1 MKLLAQINGPEDL
14 HELSDAELV
23 ELAQEVR
30 QHIIDTVGEIGGHFG
45 ANLGTCELAV
55 ALHSVLD
62 SPRDKILWDVGH
74 QAYPHK
80 VLTGRRDQLAT
91 IRQYGGLAPFCSI
104 SESPHDIMGAGHA
117 STSIG
122 YAVGIKEGM
131 RQLDPDNNAR
141 VVAVIGDGAMT
152 GGVAFEAIGQAGGL
166 GTPIV
171 VVLNDN
177 GMSIAPNVGSLSR
190 YFNRVRLNPKL
201 WRARSDLEGGL
212 TRLPIGIGAAFERL
226 GPHLKESIKAFWAP
240 GLWWEELDWAYM
252 GVIDGHDVPA
262 LREALREALAAER
275 PVVVHIATVK
285 GKGFAPAEEGG
296 LEGMEKWHAAKPNS
310 IVNGSPARPKAAAN
324 GSTGRKRIVPP
335 QYTQVFGEALVRE
348 CERDARV
355 VGITAAMN
363 SGTGLSILQKALP
376 DRYFDVGIAEQQAVL
391 FAAGLALEGV
401 KPVAAIYSTFLQ
413 RAYDQ
418 IVHDV
423 CLQRLNVVFAMD
435 RAGLVGDDGPTHHG
449 AFDIAYLRCL
459 PNIVL
464 MAPRDEAM
472 LVHML
477 RTALEYD
484 DGPIALRYPRGEGT
498 GVEMPRRRPG
508 DPDRLRGDPAR
519 ALRAGG
525 LRSPRGSDRI
535 RHGRRQGAGGGGPA
549 RRAPDRRDGR
559 RRALCEADRRRPDG
573 PARGRARPARDRR
586 GGRPGRGLR
595 LGRVGGPQRGRSG
608 PQDPAGGAAGPLRGP
623 RQARPAARGGRL
635 HRGPH
640 RRAGPR
646 GDLRPSARARE
657 RRLCG
662 HRRLRA
668 PAWATLNP
676 KGHGAR
682 ATGTGRGTAP
692 TTRSGRLA
700 ERNGPPGSAGRFGEE
715 GSKEVQMKRCNSGID
730 INMLAAG
737 AGQCD
742 IGHRDQPR
750 RPPERRT
757 CILWLPPSPPCWREP
772 LSRRAR
778 IRRRSLAN
786 TPGNPGVFVP
796 RAICARVERDA
807 QATA

>member
-1 MKLLAQINGPEDL
+1 MSLLEQINGPEDL
-14 HELSDAELV
+14 KGLSEQDLAQ
-23 ELAQEVR
+23 LAQEVR
-30 QHIIDTVGEIGGHFG
+30 EHIIDTVGEIGGHFG

-55 ALHSVLD
+55 ALHSVLE

-80 VLTGRRDQLAT
+80 ILTGRRDALAT

-104 SESPHDIMGAGHA
+104 AESPHDIMGAGHA

-131 RQLDPDNNAR
+131 RRLGPEADGN

-166 GTPIV
+166 GTPLV

-177 GMSIAPNVGSLSR
+177 GMSIAPNVGALSR

-201 WRARSDLEGGL
+201 WRARSGVEGGL
-212 TRLPIGIGAAFERL
+212 TRLPGGIGAAFERL

-252 GVIDGHDVPA
+252 GVIDGHDVRA

-285 GKGFAPAEEGG
+285 GKGFAPAEDGG
-296 LEGMEKWHAAKPNS
+296 LEGMEKWHAAKPKS
-310 IVNGSPARPKAAAN
+310 ILNGSPTLSVAPTRRPGEEPPKPA
-324 GSTGRKRIVPP
+324 PP

-348 CERDARV
+348 CERDERV

-376 DRYFDVGIAEQQAVL
+376 QRYFDVGIAEQQAIL
-391 FAAGLALEGV
+391 FAAGLALEGI

-423 CLQRLNVVFAMD
+423 CLQNLNVVFAMD

-477 RTALEYD
+477 RTALEHD

-498 GVEMPRRRPG
+498 GAAI
-508 DPDRLRGDPAR
+508 PAR
-519 ALRAGG
+519 AKPIAIGTGEILREAQDGE
-525 LRSPRGSDRI
+525 
-535 RHGRRQGAGGGGPA
+535 GPA
-549 RRAPDRRDGR
+549 RAGRRVALIGYGTGVGKALDAAEELARNDIAVTVVDARFAKPIDAGLMAQLAAEHDLLVTVEEGVLAGGFGSAVWETLSEAGATPRILRVGLPDRYVTHGKPALLHEEIGFTAERIAERVLAAISVR
-559 RRALCEADRRRPDG
+559 RL
-573 PARGRARPARDRR
+573 PARG
-586 GGRPGRGLR
+586 
-595 LGRVGGPQRGRSG
+595 
-608 PQDPAGGAAGPLRGP
+608 
-623 RQARPAARGGRL
+623 
-635 HRGPH
+635 
-640 RRAGPR
+640 
-646 GDLRPSARARE
+646 
-657 RRLCG
+657 
-662 HRRLRA
+662 
-668 PAWATLNP
+668 
-676 KGHGAR
+676 
-682 ATGTGRGTAP
+682 
-692 TTRSGRLA
+692 
-700 ERNGPPGSAGRFGEE
+700 PGSA
-715 GSKEVQMKRCNSGID
+715 I
-730 INMLAAG
+730 IG
-737 AGQCD
+737 A
-742 IGHRDQPR
+742 
-750 RPPERRT
+750 
-757 CILWLPPSPPCWREP
+757 
-772 LSRRAR
+772 
-778 IRRRSLAN
+778 
-786 TPGNPGVFVP
+786 
-796 RAICARVERDA
+796 
-807 QATA
+807 

>member
-1 MKLLAQINGPEDL
+1 VTLLERIEGPEDL
-14 HELSDAELV
+14 KGLSDQELAQ
-23 ELAQEVR
+23 LAQEVR
-30 QHIIDTVGEIGGHFG
+30 EHIIDTVGEIGGHFG

-55 ALHSVLD
+55 ALHSLLE

-80 VLTGRRDQLAT
+80 ILTGRRDELAT

-104 SESPHDIMGAGHA
+104 AESPHDIMGAGHA

-131 RQLDPDNNAR
+131 RLMGDADQGK

-177 GMSIAPNVGSLSR
+177 GMSIAPNVGALSR

-201 WRARSDLEGGL
+201 WHARAGVEGGL
-212 TRLPIGIGAAFERL
+212 TRLPGGIGAAFERL

-240 GLWWEELDWAYM
+240 GLWWEELDWAYT
-252 GVIDGHDVPA
+252 GVIDGHDVRA
-262 LREALREALAAER
+262 LREALREALAAQR

-296 LEGMEKWHAAKPNS
+296 LEGMEQWHAAKPKS
-310 IVNGSPARPKAAAN
+310 ILNGSPTSAPAPASVPAPP
-324 GSTGRKRIVPP
+324 PP
-335 QYTQVFGEALVRE
+335 QYTKVFGEALVRE
-348 CERDARV
+348 CERDERV

-363 SGTGLSILQKALP
+363 SGTGLSILQKAMP

-391 FAAGLALEGV
+391 FAAGLALEGA

-484 DGPIALRYPRGEGT
+484 EGPIALRYPRGEGT
-498 GVEMPRRRPG
+498 GVKLPLAGRPIAIGTGEILQEPADTAPGRRVALIGYGSGVGKALEAAVELGRHGIAVTVADARFAKPIDAGLMAQLAAEHDLLVTIEEGVLAGGFGSAVWETLNETGTSPRILRVG
-508 DPDRLRGDPAR
+508 LPDRYVTHGNPA
-519 ALRAGG
+519 L
-525 LRSPRGSDRI
+525 L
-535 RHGRRQGAGGGGPA
+535 H
-549 RRAPDRRDGR
+549 
-559 RRALCEADRRRPDG
+559 EE
-573 PARGRARPARDRR
+573 
-586 GGRPGRGLR
+586 
-595 LGRVGGPQRGRSG
+595 VGF
-608 PQDPAGGAAGPLRGP
+608 
-623 RQARPAARGGRL
+623 
-635 HRGPH
+635 
-640 RRAGPR
+640 
-646 GDLRPSARARE
+646 
-657 RRLCG
+657 
-662 HRRLRA
+662 
-668 PAWATLNP
+668 T
-676 KGHGAR
+676 GAR
-682 ATGTGRGTAP
+682 I
-692 TTRSGRLA
+692 A
-700 ERNGPPGSAGRFGEE
+700 ERVAAAVFDRHSAT
-715 GSKEVQMKRCNSGID
+715 ID
-730 INMLAAG
+730 A
-737 AGQCD
+737 
-742 IGHRDQPR
+742 
-750 RPPERRT
+750 
-757 CILWLPPSPPCWREP
+757 
-772 LSRRAR
+772 
-778 IRRRSLAN
+778 
-786 TPGNPGVFVP
+786 
-796 RAICARVERDA
+796 
-807 QATA
+807 